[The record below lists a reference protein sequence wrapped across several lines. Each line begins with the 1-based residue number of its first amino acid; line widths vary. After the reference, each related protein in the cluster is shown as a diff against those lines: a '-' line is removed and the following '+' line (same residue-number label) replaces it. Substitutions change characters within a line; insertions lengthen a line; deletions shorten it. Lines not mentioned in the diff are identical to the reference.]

1 MCTVTVCIIKR
12 QCVQDMVTY
21 HGICYVMF
29 PQTQSPMYSVKI
41 KENIFTWETEW
52 QTFESP
58 SLLLKSFFSDNFLS
72 SFKSTGLRAAFQP
85 FTKVVLKK
93 FVAAAATKGALD
105 SSSKRDKGFVIV
117 CVTFTHT
124 HTICHGASAA
134 TTSRKYE
141 PISPDKT
148 YTSEGWAV
156 QGSLGRHS
164 LRCMTK
170 NKNHDSLAQEYPA
183 SKHSQWVLIS
193 FYYCGVLAACCCQCL
208 DPAAG

>member
-1 MCTVTVCIIKR
+1 
-12 QCVQDMVTY
+12 
-21 HGICYVMF
+21 
-29 PQTQSPMYSVKI
+29 MYSYCSGYGDLSW
-41 KENIFTWETEW
+41 N
-52 QTFESP
+52 
-58 SLLLKSFFSDNFLS
+58 LLRYVSTNPIPHVQCQNKGKHLYMRDRMTNFWVTKSAPQKFFSDNFLS